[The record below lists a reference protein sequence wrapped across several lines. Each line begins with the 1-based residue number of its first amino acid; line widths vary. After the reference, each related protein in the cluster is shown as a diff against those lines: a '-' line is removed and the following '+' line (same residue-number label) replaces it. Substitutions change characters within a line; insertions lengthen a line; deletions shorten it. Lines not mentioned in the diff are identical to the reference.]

1 MSSAESPEPFTVAI
15 LAGGFGKRLGEDKAS
30 ALLLGRPLLHWMA
43 DAVAALSDELLVAR
57 RADQELPP
65 PPRGVVWREVADLRG
80 DAGPLAGIEAAL
92 LASRHDVVLAVATD
106 MPLVR
111 PGLLRQIAAACAG
124 YDAVMPVLGKMAQP
138 LCAGYRRSALP
149 VIQEQLDAGD
159 GRIRRIMETLQGR
172 FLAEAELAAYDPDLE
187 SFTNVNRRED
197 LARVERVLAERNAAR
212 REE

>member
-1 MSSAESPEPFTVAI
+1 MSTAESPEPFTVAI
-15 LAGGFGKRLGEDKAS
+15 LAGGFGTRLGEDKAS
-30 ALLLGRPLLHWMA
+30 ALLSGRPLLHWMA
-43 DAVAALSDELLVAR
+43 DAVAALSDDLLVAR
-57 RADQELPP
+57 RSDQDLPLPP
-65 PPRGVVWREVADLRG
+65 AGVLWREVADLRG

-92 LASRHDVVLAVATD
+92 LASRHDLVLAVATD

-111 PGLLRQIAAACAG
+111 PRVLRQIAAACAG
-124 YDAVMPVLGKMAQP
+124 YDAVMPVLGEVAQP

-159 GRIRRIMETLQGR
+159 GRIRRIMETLRGR

-197 LARVERVLAERNAAR
+197 LARVERVLAERDAAR